1 MIPWGNPGRSRPL
14 LAVLCVSAIIVVAA
28 PAAAASDGP
37 APADTVRTNLWL
49 TEALMA
55 DVVTAVMRVLP
66 EPPRAI
72 LMAAHTDS
80 PEDELF
86 GAVATRQLLAAGYVV
101 RVPVV
106 DDPAKTEADTAAAAE
121 ENAPHAAGL
130 AFSFRVTEVALTYP
144 EVGRTLG
151 VWRKWVDRELSVSI
165 LIGVEDR
172 ASGRVLLNDRVTRS
186 YNDRVPGGDFDDV
199 NSGMYEFTTAE
210 TSESAWQRRMEEI
223 VVLGALAGLV
233 AIYFANTSN

>member
-1 MIPWGNPGRSRPL
+1 MIPWGNPGRIRPL
-14 LAVLCVSAIIVVAA
+14 LVVLSVVAVVGGAA
-28 PAAAASDGP
+28 PAAADSGGP

-66 EPPRAI
+66 GPPHAI
-72 LMAAHTDS
+72 LLEARADS

-86 GAVATRQLLAAGYVV
+86 GAVATRQLLAADYVV
-101 RVPVV
+101 LVPVAE
-106 DDPAKTEADTAAAAE
+106 DAATADADTAAVGEETAPPAAD
-121 ENAPHAAGL
+121 L

-151 VWRKWVDRELSVSI
+151 VWRQWVDREVSVSI
-165 LIGVEDR
+165 LVGVEDR
-172 ASGRVLLNDRVTRS
+172 ASGRVLLNERVTRS
-186 YNDRVPGGDFDDV
+186 YNDRVPNGDFDDV